1 MLLLIRK
8 GGIKMKDHRNKLNV
22 LILGA
27 GFGGI
32 CTAKYLLKLTKKI
45 SNVKITLID
54 RNTYHFFTPLLH
66 EVATA
71 SIHSDH
77 IKRPLRMLLN
87 EENVEFHQGEIK
99 RVDLKNQSVE
109 ICTNCTNCD
118 TPPKYDHYTYIN
130 KADFISDRKQT
141 FRYDYLVLAMG
152 SDPNFFGVTGA
163 DKYSYT
169 LSSIKTSEEIKAR
182 TLECFELA
190 NQTNNLQLKKELLT
204 FVVIGAGA
212 TGTEYVVE
220 LHDLCK
226 NVLAEEFEFVKFDRD
241 CRIILID
248 AMDQILP
255 NMDPYLVKYA
265 MKHLQENK
273 IEIMTSTKVTKIS
286 DCTIELNGEISIP
299 THSVLWAAGVKANN
313 VAADLPLNKD
323 SIGRIKVN
331 SFLQATDKPEI
342 FALGDNACFMPEEGE
357 RPLMQTAQVAV
368 QESRI
373 VAMNI
378 VKHFNGTKLHHFKY
392 VFLGSTV
399 SLGAKKGVANLVGKF
414 ELKGFAA
421 WFSWKLTYLRHLLV
435 IEKLSRALW
444 DWSFD
449 LLYNR
454 QMARFKL
461 H

>member
-1 MLLLIRK
+1 
-8 GGIKMKDHRNKLNV
+8 MKRRQKQIDI

-32 CTAKYLLKLTKKI
+32 CTAKYLLKFTKKI
-45 SNVKITLID
+45 LNVTITLID

-77 IKRPLRMLLN
+77 IKKPLRMVFKG
-87 EENVEFHQGEIK
+87 EDVEFHHGEVEEI
-99 RVDLKNQSVE
+99 DLKNRAVE
-109 ICTNCTNCD
+109 ICTSGTGRDN
-118 TPPKYDHYTYIN
+118 PPKYDHYTYIN
-130 KADFISDRKQT
+130 KPDFISDRREK

-169 LSSIKTSEEIKAR
+169 LSSIKTSEGIKAR
-182 TLECFELA
+182 ILECFELA
-190 NQTNNLQLKKELLT
+190 NQTDNLQLKKELLT

-212 TGTEYVVE
+212 TGTEYIVE

-226 NVLAEEFEFVKFDRD
+226 NVLSEEFEFVEFDRD
-241 CRIILID
+241 CRIILIE

-265 MKHLQENK
+265 MKHLQENN
-273 IEIMTSTKVTKIS
+273 IEIMTSTKVTKIT
-286 DCTIELNGEISIP
+286 DCAIELNGKFFIP
-299 THSVLWAAGVKANN
+299 THNVLWAAGVKANN
-313 VAADLPLNKD
+313 LVASLPLKRNSD
-323 SIGRIKVN
+323 GRVKVN
-331 SFLQATDKPEI
+331 SFLQARDKPEI
-342 FALGDNACFMPEEGE
+342 FALGDNACFMPKVGE
-357 RPLMQTAQVAV
+357 SPLMQTAQVAV
-368 QESRI
+368 QESKT
-373 VAMNI
+373 VAINI
-378 VKHFNGTKLHHFKY
+378 VKHFSGKKLHHFKY

-399 SLGAKKGVANLVGKF
+399 SLGERKGVANLIGKF
-414 ELKGFAA
+414 ELKGFSA
-421 WFSWKLTYLRHLLV
+421 WFSWKLTYLRHFLIV
-435 IEKLSRALW
+435 EKLLRAIW

>member
-1 MLLLIRK
+1 
-8 GGIKMKDHRNKLNV
+8 MKRRQKQTDI

-32 CTAKYLLKLTKKI
+32 CAAKYLLKFTRRTP
-45 SNVKITLID
+45 NVKITLID

-77 IKRPLRMLLN
+77 IKRPLRMVFKG
-87 EENVEFHQGEIK
+87 EDVEFHHGEIEK
-99 RVDLKNQSVE
+99 VDLKNRTVE
-109 ICTNCTNCD
+109 ICTNRTSRDN
-118 TPPKYDHYTYIN
+118 PPKYDHYTYIN
-130 KADFISDRKQT
+130 KADFISDRREA

-169 LSSIKTSEEIKAR
+169 LSSIKTSEKIKAR
-182 TLECFELA
+182 ILECFELA
-190 NQTNNLQLKKELLT
+190 NQTDNLQLKEELLT

-212 TGTEYVVE
+212 TGTEYIVE

-265 MKHLQENK
+265 KKHLQEMR
-273 IEIMTSTKVTKIS
+273 IEIMTSTKVTKIT
-286 DCTIELNGEISIP
+286 DCTIELNGKISIP
-299 THSVLWAAGVKANN
+299 THNVLWAAGVKANN
-313 VAADLPLNKD
+313 LVAGLPLKRNSD
-323 SIGRIKVN
+323 GRVKVN
-331 SFLQATDKPEI
+331 SFLQTADKPEI
-342 FALGDNACFMPEEGE
+342 FALGDNACFMPREGE
-357 RPLMQTAQVAV
+357 SPLTQTAQVAV
-368 QESRI
+368 QESRT

-378 VKHFNGTKLHHFKY
+378 VKHFSGKKLHHFKY

-399 SLGAKKGVANLVGKF
+399 SLGERKGIANLVGKF
-414 ELKGFAA
+414 ELKGFSA

>member
-1 MLLLIRK
+1 
-8 GGIKMKDHRNKLNV
+8 MKKRQKLTNILV
-22 LILGA
+22 LGA

-45 SNVKITLID
+45 PNVKITILD
-54 RNTYHFFTPLLH
+54 RNSYHFFTPYLH

-77 IKRPLRMLLN
+77 IKRPLRMLFKG
-87 EENVEFHQGEIK
+87 ESVEFHQGEIK
-99 RVDLKNQSVE
+99 RVDLKNQTVE
-109 ICTNCTNCD
+109 ICINCTNRD
-118 TPPKYDHYTYIN
+118 NPLKYDHYTYIN
-130 KADFISDRKQT
+130 KADFISDRRQT

-152 SDPNFFGVTGA
+152 SDPNFFGVAGA
-163 DKYSYT
+163 DKHSYN
-169 LSSIKTSEEIKAR
+169 LSSIKDSKEIK
-182 TLECFELA
+182 TQILECFELA

-212 TGTEYVVE
+212 TGTEYIVE

-226 NVLAEEFEFVKFDRD
+226 NVLAEEFEFVTFDRD
-241 CRIILID
+241 CRIILIE
-248 AMDQILP
+248 AMDRILP
-255 NMDPYLVKYA
+255 SMDPDLVKYA

-286 DCTIELNGEISIP
+286 DCTLELNGMISVP
-299 THSVLWAAGVKANN
+299 THNVLWAAGVKANHLISG
-313 VAADLPLNKD
+313 LPLKKD
-323 SIGRIKVN
+323 SIGRVKVN
-331 SFLQATDKPEI
+331 SFLQAMDKSEV
-342 FALGDNACFMPEEGE
+342 FALGDNACFIPEEIE
-357 RPLMQTAQVAV
+357 IPLMQTAQVAV
-368 QESRI
+368 QESKT

-378 VKHFNGTKLHHFKY
+378 VRHFSEKKLHRFKY

-399 SLGAKKGVANLVGKF
+399 SLGEKKGVANLVGKF
-414 ELKGFAA
+414 ELKGFSA

>member
-1 MLLLIRK
+1 
-8 GGIKMKDHRNKLNV
+8 MKDYKKKLNV

-45 SNVKITLID
+45 PNVKITLID

-77 IKRPLRMLLN
+77 IKRPLRMLFN
-87 EENVEFHQGEIK
+87 GENVEFHQGEVEK
-99 RVDLKNQSVE
+99 VDLENQTVE
-109 ICTNCTNCD
+109 ICTNCTSRD
-118 TPPKYDHYTYIN
+118 DSAKYDHYTYIN
-130 KADFISDRKQT
+130 KADFVSDRREI

-182 TLECFELA
+182 ILECFELA
-190 NQTNNLQLKKELLT
+190 NQTDNLQLKKELLT

-212 TGTEYVVE
+212 TGTEYIVE

-265 MKHLQENK
+265 MKHLQDMK
-273 IEIMTSTKVTKIS
+273 IEIMTSTKVTKIT
-286 DCTIELNGEISIP
+286 DCTIELNGKISIP
-299 THSVLWAAGVKANN
+299 THNVLWAAGVKANN
-313 VAADLPLNKD
+313 LVASLPLERNSD
-323 SIGRIKVN
+323 GRVKVN
-331 SFLQATDKPEI
+331 SFLQTADKPEI
-342 FALGDNACFMPEEGE
+342 FALGDNACFIPKEGE
-357 RPLMQTAQVAV
+357 SPLTQTAQVAV
-368 QESRI
+368 QESRT

-378 VKHFNGTKLHHFKY
+378 VKCFSGKKLHHFKY

-399 SLGAKKGVANLVGKF
+399 SLGEKKGIANLIGKF
-414 ELKGFAA
+414 ELKGFSA
-421 WFSWKLTYLRHLLV
+421 WFSWKLTYLRHLLI

>member
-1 MLLLIRK
+1 
-8 GGIKMKDHRNKLNV
+8 MKERQKQLNI

-27 GFGGI
+27 GFGGL
-32 CTAKYLLKLTKKI
+32 CTAKYLLKITNKI
-45 SNVKITLID
+45 SDTKITILD
-54 RNTYHFFTPLLH
+54 RNSYHFFTPYLH

-77 IKRPLRMLLN
+77 IKRPLRKLFGG
-87 EENVEFHQGEIK
+87 EDVEFHHGEIK
-99 RVDLKNQSVE
+99 TVDLKNQTVE
-109 ICTNCTNCD
+109 VCTIWSDCD
-118 TPPKYDHYTYIN
+118 NSPKYERYTYVN
-130 KADFISDRKQT
+130 KADFVPDRKQV

-152 SDPNFFGVTGA
+152 SQPNFFGVTGA

-169 LSSIKTSEEIKAR
+169 LSSIKDSEAIKAR
-182 TLECFELA
+182 ILECFELA
-190 NQTNNLQLKKELLT
+190 NHTNNLKLKKELLT

-212 TGTEYVVE
+212 TGTEYIVE

-241 CRIILID
+241 CRIILIE

-273 IEIMTSTKVTKIS
+273 IEIMTSTKVTKIT
-286 DCTIELNGEISIP
+286 DCTIELNGKVSIP
-299 THSVLWAAGVKANN
+299 THNVLWAAGVKANN
-313 VAADLPLNKD
+313 VVTDLPLKKD
-323 SIGRIKVN
+323 SIGRMKVN
-331 SFLQATDKPEI
+331 SFLQSTGKPEI
-342 FALGDNACFMPEEGE
+342 FALGDNACFTPKEGDL
-357 RPLMQTAQVAV
+357 PLMQTAQVAV
-368 QESRI
+368 QESRT

-378 VKHFNGTKLHHFKY
+378 VRHFSEKKLHRFKY

-399 SLGAKKGVANLVGKF
+399 SLGEKKGVANLIGKF
-414 ELKGFAA
+414 ELKGFSA

>member
-1 MLLLIRK
+1 
-8 GGIKMKDHRNKLNV
+8 MKKRQEQTDI

-27 GFGGI
+27 GFGGV
-32 CTAKYLLKLTKKI
+32 CTAKYLLRFTRKI
-45 SNVKITLID
+45 PNVKITLID

-66 EVATA
+66 EIATA

-77 IKRPLRMLLN
+77 IKRPLRMLFN
-87 EENVEFHQGEIK
+87 QENVEFHQGEIK
-99 RVDLKNQSVE
+99 DVDLKNQTVE

-118 TPPKYDHYTYIN
+118 TPPKYDHHTYIN
-130 KADFISDRKQT
+130 KADFISDRRQA

-152 SDPNFFGVTGA
+152 SDPNFYGVTGA

-182 TLECFELA
+182 ILECFELA

-212 TGTEYVVE
+212 TGTEYIVE

-226 NVLAEEFEFVKFDRD
+226 NVLAEEFEFVKFNRD
-241 CRIILID
+241 CRIILVE

-273 IEIMTSTKVTKIS
+273 IEIMTSTKVTKITG
-286 DCTIELNGEISIP
+286 CTIELNGKISIP
-299 THSVLWAAGVKANN
+299 THNILWAAGVKANN
-313 VAADLPLNKD
+313 LVASLPLKENSD
-323 SIGRIKVN
+323 GRVKVN
-331 SFLQATDKPEI
+331 SFLQTIDRPEI
-342 FALGDNACFMPEEGE
+342 FALGDNACFMPKEGE
-357 RPLMQTAQVAV
+357 NPLMQTAQVAV
-368 QESRI
+368 QESRTA
-373 VAMNI
+373 AMNI

-399 SLGAKKGVANLVGKF
+399 SLGERKGVANLIGKF
-414 ELKGFAA
+414 ELKGFSA
-421 WFSWKLTYLRHLLV
+421 WFSWKLTYLRHLLI

>member
-1 MLLLIRK
+1 
-8 GGIKMKDHRNKLNV
+8 MKDHQKELNI

-27 GFGGI
+27 GFGGV
-32 CTAKYLLKLTKKI
+32 CTAKYLLKLTKK
-45 SNVKITLID
+45 NPDVKITLID
-54 RNTYHFFTPLLH
+54 RNTYHFFTPFLH

-77 IKRPLRMLLN
+77 IKRPLRMVFKGDD
-87 EENVEFHQGEIK
+87 VEFHHGEIEK
-99 RVDLKNQSVE
+99 IDLKKKTVE
-109 ICTNCTNCD
+109 ICTNSTSRDN
-118 TPPKYDHYTYIN
+118 PQKYDHFTYIN
-130 KADFISDRKQT
+130 KADFISDRRQT

-152 SDPNFFGVTGA
+152 SAPNFFGVTGA

-182 TLECFELA
+182 ILECFELA
-190 NQTNNLQLKKELLT
+190 NQTDNLQLKKELLT

-212 TGTEYVVE
+212 TGTEYIVE

-241 CRIILID
+241 CRIILIE

-273 IEIMTSTKVTKIS
+273 IEIMISTKVTKIT
-286 DCTIELNGEISIP
+286 DCTIELNGKISIP
-299 THSVLWAAGVKANN
+299 THNVLWAAGVKANN
-313 VAADLPLNKD
+313 LVASLPLERNSD
-323 SIGRIKVN
+323 GRVKVN
-331 SFLQATDKPEI
+331 TFLQATDKPEI
-342 FALGDNACFMPEEGE
+342 FALGDNACFMPKDGE
-357 RPLMQTAQVAV
+357 NPLMQTAQVAV

-399 SLGAKKGVANLVGKF
+399 SLGARKGVANLVGKF
-414 ELKGFAA
+414 ELKGFFA

-435 IEKLSRALW
+435 IEKLPRALW

>member
-8 GGIKMKDHRNKLNV
+8 EGTKMKDHRNKLNV

-32 CTAKYLLKLTKKI
+32 CTAKYLLKFTKKI
-45 SNVKITLID
+45 PNVKITIID
-54 RNTYHFFTPLLH
+54 RNTYHFFTPFLH

-77 IKRPLRMLLN
+77 IKRPLRMVFKG
-87 EENVEFHQGEIK
+87 EDVEFHHGEIEK
-99 RVDLKNQSVE
+99 VDLRNRTVE
-109 ICTNCTNCD
+109 ICTSCTSRD
-118 TPPKYDHYTYIN
+118 SPPKYDHFTYIN
-130 KADFISDRKQT
+130 KADFISGRREA
-141 FRYDYLVLAMG
+141 FRYDYLILAMG
-152 SDPNFFGVTGA
+152 SHPNFFGVTGA
-163 DKYSYT
+163 DKHSYT

-182 TLECFELA
+182 ILECFELA

-212 TGTEYVVE
+212 TGTEYIVE

-241 CRIILID
+241 CRIILIE
-248 AMDQILP
+248 AMDHILP

-265 MKHLQENK
+265 MKHLQEME
-273 IEIMTSTKVTKIS
+273 IEIMTSTKVTKIT
-286 DCTIELNGEISIP
+286 DCTIELNGKSSIP
-299 THSVLWAAGVKANN
+299 THNVLWAAGVKANN
-313 VAADLPLNKD
+313 LVASLPLEKNYD
-323 SIGRIKVN
+323 GRVKVN

-342 FALGDNACFMPEEGE
+342 FALGDNACFTPKEGE
-357 RPLMQTAQVAV
+357 SPLMQTAQVAV
-368 QESRI
+368 QESKA

-378 VKHFNGTKLHHFKY
+378 VNHFNEKQLQPFKY

-399 SLGAKKGVANLVGKF
+399 SLGERKGVANLIGKF
-414 ELKGFAA
+414 ELKGFSA

>member
-1 MLLLIRK
+1 MRK
-8 GGIKMKDHRNKLNV
+8 HQKQQKV

-32 CTAKYLLKLTKKI
+32 CTVKYLLRFTKKTPNI
-45 SNVKITLID
+45 KITLID

-77 IKRPLRMLLN
+77 IKRPLRMLFKGQ
-87 EENVEFHQGEIK
+87 NVEFHHGEIK
-99 RVDLKNQSVE
+99 KVDLQNQSVE
-109 ICTNCTNCD
+109 VCTICSKCNNF
-118 TPPKYDHYTYIN
+118 PNYDQYTYIN
-130 KADFISDRKQT
+130 KADFISDRIQT
-141 FRYDYLVLAMG
+141 FQYDYLVLAMG
-152 SDPNFFGVTGA
+152 SNPNFFGVTGA

-169 LSSIKTSEEIKAR
+169 LSSIKDSEAIKTR
-182 TLECFELA
+182 ILECFELA
-190 NQTNNLQLKKELLT
+190 NYTNNLELKKELLT

-212 TGTEYVVE
+212 TGTEYIVE
-220 LHDLCK
+220 LHELCK
-226 NVLAEEFEFVKFDRD
+226 NVLAKDFEFVRFDRD
-241 CRIILID
+241 CRILLIE

-255 NMDPYLVKYA
+255 NLDPYLVKYA
-265 MKHLQENK
+265 MKHLQEK
-273 IEIMTSTKVTKIS
+273 QIEIMTSTKVTKVT
-286 DCTIELNGEISIP
+286 DCTIELNGKISIP
-299 THSVLWAAGVKANN
+299 THNVLWAAGVKANN
-313 VAADLPLNKD
+313 VVTDLPLERD

-331 SFLQATDKPEI
+331 PFLQSTDRPEV
-342 FALGDNACFMPEEGE
+342 FALGDNAYFTPKEGCY
-357 RPLMQTAQVAV
+357 PLMQTAQVAV
-368 QESRI
+368 QESRT

-378 VKHFNGTKLHHFKY
+378 VKHISDKKLHHFKY

-399 SLGAKKGVANLVGKF
+399 SLGGKKGVANLIGKF
-414 ELKGFAA
+414 ALKGFTA
-421 WFSWKLTYLRHLLV
+421 WLSWKLTYLRHLLV

-444 DWSFD
+444 DWFFD

>member
-1 MLLLIRK
+1 MKKRK
-8 GGIKMKDHRNKLNV
+8 KQTDI

-32 CTAKYLLKLTKKI
+32 CTAKYLLKFAGKI
-45 SNVKITLID
+45 PNVKITLID
-54 RNTYHFFTPLLH
+54 RNTYHFFTPFLH

-77 IKRPLRMLLN
+77 IKRPLRMVFKGEGIN
-87 EENVEFHQGEIK
+87 FHHGEIEK
-99 RVDLKNQSVE
+99 VDLKKKSVE
-109 ICTNCTNCD
+109 ICTSRTGSDNH
-118 TPPKYDHYTYIN
+118 PKYDNYTYIN
-130 KADFISDRKQT
+130 KADFISDRREA

-152 SDPNFFGVTGA
+152 SHPNFFGVTGA
-163 DKYSYT
+163 EKNSFT
-169 LSSIKTSEEIKAR
+169 LSSIKTSEGIKAR
-182 TLECFELA
+182 ILECFELA
-190 NQTNNLQLKKELLT
+190 NQTNNLKLKKELLT

-212 TGTEYVVE
+212 TGTEYIVE

-241 CRIILID
+241 CRIILVE

-265 MKHLQENK
+265 MKHLQEMK
-273 IEIMTSTKVTKIS
+273 IEIMTSTKVTKIT
-286 DCTIELNGEISIP
+286 DCAIELDGKTSIP
-299 THSVLWAAGVKANN
+299 THNVLWAAGVKANDL
-313 VAADLPLNKD
+313 VAGLPLNKNSD
-323 SIGRIKVN
+323 GRVIVN
-331 SFLQATDKPEI
+331 SFLQATDRPEI
-342 FALGDNACFMPEEGE
+342 FALGDNACFMPKEGE
-357 RPLMQTAQVAV
+357 IPLMQTAQVAV
-368 QESRI
+368 QESRT

-378 VKHFNGTKLHHFKY
+378 VKHFSGKKLHHFKY

-399 SLGAKKGVANLVGKF
+399 SLGEKRGIANLIGKF
-414 ELKGFAA
+414 ELKGFSA